1 MIKTFVSVLF
11 AAVIFSSSVIAQSKQ
26 EQAVA
31 AAVEGMRKA
40 MVDADK
46 SMLEKLSHDSLSYG
60 HSGGKV
66 ESKASFVENIV
77 NGNSDFVT
85 IDLTGQT
92 IFVTGKTAIVRHRM
106 SATTKDKGKEPGTV
120 NIAILSVWQKDKKEW
135 KMLARQAVKLM

>member
-40 MVDADK
+40 IVDADK